1 MKRLLRYLKG
11 VPRAIIHF
19 GYQTRPNAITTW
31 ADSDFAGCEKSRKS
45 TSAGVAFFGNH
56 LVKSWATNQAVIALS
71 SGEAEYY
78 SLVKAASISIGLQAL
93 CKDLGIVL
101 TDPIVLKS
109 DASAAIGI
117 SNRIG
122 SGKIR
127 HIEVTQLW
135 LQDKVSQKS
144 ITLEKVGTDENLAD
158 ALTKGVDAA
167 AIQLHLKGVGIEVR
181 GDRHRLAPVLDKEE
195 INVENKMS
203 DEV

>member
-1 MKRLLRYLKG
+1 M
-11 VPRAIIHF
+11 
-19 GYQTRPNAITTW
+19 
-31 ADSDFAGCEKSRKS
+31 
-45 TSAGVAFFGNH
+45 
-56 LVKSWATNQAVIALS
+56 
-71 SGEAEYY
+71 
-78 SLVKAASISIGLQAL
+78 KAASISIGLQAL
-93 CKDLGIVL
+93 CKDLGIVH

-144 ITLEKVGTDENLAD
+144 IVLEKVGTNENLAD

-181 GDRHRLAPVLDKEE
+181 DDRHRLAPVLDKE
-195 INVENKMS
+195 INVEDKMS

>member
-1 MKRLLRYLKG
+1 MVGKHCLRT
-11 VPRAIIHF
+11 
-19 GYQTRPNAITTW
+19 Q
-31 ADSDFAGCEKSRKS
+31 SS
-45 TSAGVAFFGNH
+45 TQSTIG
-56 LVKSWATNQAVIALS
+56 TN
-71 SGEAEYY
+71 SGESEYY
-78 SLVKAASISIGLQAL
+78 ALVKAASISIGLQAL

-101 TDPIVLKS
+101 SDPIVLKS

-167 AIQLHLKGVGIEVR
+167 AIQHHLRGVGIEVR
-181 GDRHRLAPVLDKEE
+181 DDRHRLAPVRDKDEK
-195 INVENKMS
+195 NVEEKIS
-203 DEV
+203 GEG